1 MAVFFC
7 SYLAVLIKL
16 KLSHTLTF
24 SHTSKIPSPPVDRPV
39 RTLWSVLNV
48 NAVQKFCP
56 LACQAVSLHVDYLA
70 VRLKA
75 ALHFQNWCFLA
86 VNTNL
91 LFFSKS
97 HCCIA
102 VFMQC
107 ITVGPYLK
115 LTMASSQCCH
125 SNKMSWSSHLRAGEG
140 WGWPFLVGLP
150 AAKELD
156 ATLSAVC
163 DWLWWTSLL
172 KHNSLPTIT
181 TPFQIQPQSR

>member
-1 MAVFFC
+1 MKCFECECSAEILSISMPGCQSPRRLSCCPAKSCSPLSELVFSC
-7 SYLAVLIKL
+7 SKH
-16 KLSHTLTF
+16 K
-24 SHTSKIPSPPVDRPV
+24 SP
-39 RTLWSVLNV
+39 L
-48 NAVQKFCP
+48 
-56 LACQAVSLHVDYLA
+56 
-70 VRLKA
+70 
-75 ALHFQNWCFLA
+75 
-86 VNTNL
+86 
-91 LFFSKS
+91 FSKS
-97 HCCIA
+97 HCYIA

>member
-1 MAVFFC
+1 MKCFECEC
-7 SYLAVLIKL
+7 SAEI
-16 KLSHTLTF
+16 LSI
-24 SHTSKIPSPPVDRPV
+24 SMPGCQSPR
-39 RTLWSVLNV
+39 RLSC
-48 NAVQKFCP
+48 CP
-56 LACQAVSLHVDYLA
+56 
-70 VRLKA
+70 LKA

-115 LTMASSQCCH
+115 LTMASSQSCH